1 MTLSITYQEL
11 QQLVADKL
19 HKNIELQYA
28 SNQAIKFTLHTAI
41 KKIVTINVDCS
52 AELKLSIYG
61 NDLYVYYDILPF
73 ENMKSGAF
81 LGFIDSVAP
90 NVVNLVLNYFTNK
103 YPQYNDIVEK
113 VPNANRL
120 RVHLA
125 AIPQL
130 QTVLQ
135 HVEIDSIT
143 PQEDGLQ
150 IVAHLKNK

>member
-1 MTLSITYQEL
+1 MKLSITYQEL
-11 QQLVADKL
+11 QQLIADKL
-19 HKNIELQYA
+19 HQNVELQA
-28 SNQAIKFTLHTAI
+28 TNNVTL
-41 KKIVTINVDCS
+41 KISMHKEIMSKNVDS
-52 AELKLSIYG
+52 SVEMALSMFG
-61 NDLYVYYDILPF
+61 SDLYADYRVVPVDNIKNKLL
-73 ENMKSGAF
+73 SG
-81 LGFIDSVAP
+81 LIDHFTPDFVEF
-90 NVVNLVLNYFTNK
+90 VINYFQSK

-120 RVHLA
+120 RIHLA

-150 IVAHLKNK
+150 IVTHLKNK

>member
-1 MTLSITYQEL
+1 MKLIITYQEL
-11 QQLVADKL
+11 QQLIADKL
-19 HKNIELQYA
+19 HQNVELQA
-28 SNQAIKFTLHTAI
+28 TNNVTL
-41 KKIVTINVDCS
+41 KISMHKEIMSKNVDS
-52 AELKLSIYG
+52 SVEMALSMFG
-61 NDLYVYYDILPF
+61 SDLYADYKVVPVDNIKNKLL
-73 ENMKSGAF
+73 SG
-81 LGFIDSVAP
+81 LIDHFTPDFVEF
-90 NVVNLVLNYFTNK
+90 VINYFQSK
-103 YPQYNDIVEK
+103 YPQYKDIVEK

-120 RVHLA
+120 RIHLA